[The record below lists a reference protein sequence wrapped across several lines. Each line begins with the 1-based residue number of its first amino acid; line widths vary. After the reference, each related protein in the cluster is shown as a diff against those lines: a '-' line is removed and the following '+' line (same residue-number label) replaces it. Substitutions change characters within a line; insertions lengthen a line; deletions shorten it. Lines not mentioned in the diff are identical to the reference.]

1 MMLRQ
6 LLLRCAAVLWFSVL
20 SCSLAQAAAQSGS
33 APVILILGDSLSAGY
48 GVRVDAT
55 WVALLQKRV
64 SDEGYGY
71 IVVNASIS
79 GETSGGARTRLSR
92 ALELHK
98 PAVVVIE
105 LGANDGLRGLPLKQ
119 VRANFEDML
128 RQVQS
133 AGARA
138 VLIAMRLPVNY
149 GPAYAEQLNGMYA
162 QLGKEFSVPVVPE
175 FIESVALDPTL
186 MQDDGLHPNAQAQPK
201 LLDAVWPTLKGLL
214 KK

>member
-71 IVVNASIS
+71 KVVNASIS

>member
-71 IVVNASIS
+71 KVVNASIS

-133 AGARA
+133 SGARA

>member
-71 IVVNASIS
+71 KVVNASIS

-201 LLDAVWPTLKGLL
+201 LLDVVWPTLKGLL